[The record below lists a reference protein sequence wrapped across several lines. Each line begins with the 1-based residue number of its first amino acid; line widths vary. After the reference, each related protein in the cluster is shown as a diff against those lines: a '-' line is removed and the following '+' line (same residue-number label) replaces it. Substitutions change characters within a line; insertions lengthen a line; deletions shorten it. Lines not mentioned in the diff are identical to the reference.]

1 MSNNDTSAPE
11 VNRVAPIVAVVPGAV
26 AYHAPAPLI
35 VTAENAEQIGL
46 ERRHLNRAAR
56 EGCPHWRAGD
66 ELVFSVA
73 RLLRWIEENSASRR
87 ETDEPSGADAPR
99 SARRPQ
105 TIEERAADGLRQ
117 SGLVPTKARAR

>member
-1 MSNNDTSAPE
+1 
-11 VNRVAPIVAVVPGAV
+11 
-26 AYHAPAPLI
+26 

-56 EGCPHWRAGD
+56 EGCPHWRAGE

-73 RLLRWIEENSASRR
+73 TLLRWIEEHGASQRSQ
-87 ETDEPSGADAPR
+87 EADEPSGAPAPQ
-99 SARRPQ
+99 SERRAK
-105 TIEERAADGLRQ
+105 TIEERATEALRQ